1 METKEV
7 YLVDR
12 FLYSIRFVDI
22 FLKMTG
28 VDLILRNK
36 NKKVIITCW
45 FWSGLWMLFN
55 IQSGIVKLIRRK
67 VLELFIVLLSS
78 SSQLLSNGQLTDHL
92 NEAIMRLSHFIFE
105 TLTQFVLVF
114 RIRPTLRRLFE
125 KLESVDARPFI
136 DREIFYR

>member
-67 VLELFIVLLSS
+67 VLELFIVLLSP
-78 SSQLLSNGQLTDHL
+78 SSQLLSNGQLIDHL
-92 NEAIMRLSHFIFE
+92 NEAIMRLSHLIF
-105 TLTQFVLVF
+105 
-114 RIRPTLRRLFE
+114 
-125 KLESVDARPFI
+125 
-136 DREIFYR
+136 